1 MLTFSTRNFSVPD
14 ERYIRASV
22 KAFKDAGL
30 NVKWVKEDGDYIMH
44 LTSRKKMK
52 TLYPEVERAS
62 LSVTDRAE
70 KEIHLLKDNWDSI
83 PTHLG
88 SEYKSLDDY
97 RTALISHELAHAL
110 GHDHV
115 TCACVGCLSDV
126 RQQPSR
132 ELGGCLPTTRVIFN
146 SKSPHTSRNL

>member
-1 MLTFSTRNFSVPD
+1 MLTFSTRNFSGPD
-14 ERYIRASV
+14 EKHIRASI
-22 KAFKDAGL
+22 KAYKDAGID
-30 NVKWVKEDGDYIMH
+30 VKWVDKGEYTMH
-44 LTSRKKMK
+44 LTSRKRMK
-52 TLYPEVERAS
+52 KLYPDVERAS
-62 LSVTDRAE
+62 LSVTDRME
-70 KEIHLLKDNWDSI
+70 KEIHLLQDNWESI
-83 PTHLG
+83 PKHLG
-88 SEYKSLDDY
+88 SEYTNLDDY

-132 ELGGCLPTTRVIFN
+132 GLDGCRPTTRVILN